1 MEEVK
6 ENVKPSCE
14 ELENMVTNLY
24 EKLQEANMY
33 NLFKRLDYL
42 FKVIKYKE
50 SFNEGFVSKCISE
63 VEDIMS
69 IPEKTEE

>member
-1 MEEVK
+1 MK

-14 ELENMVTNLY
+14 ELENLASSLY

-50 SFNEGFVSKCISE
+50 SFSEGFVSKCIAE
-63 VEDIMS
+63 VEGIMS